1 MLTPGKYAIKNSSV
15 LSDESKTLK
24 FTEVQ
29 EKNNMEMETLPSR
42 NNNIV
47 MENANMTTINE
58 EVEETEETQMT
69 PRKTNAAFSP
79 SFFPEPVETK
89 RAKLITPEKE

>member
-1 MLTPGKYAIKNSSV
+1 ME
-15 LSDESKTLK
+15 ESKTIK

-29 EKNNMEMETLPSR
+29 EKNNMDMETLPSR
-42 NNNIV
+42 NNDIV

-58 EVEETEETQMT
+58 EVEEVEEIEETQMT

-79 SFFPEPVETK
+79 SFFLNLLRP
-89 RAKLITPEKE
+89 KEQN